1 LQSQV
6 STTSQISG
14 VVTDQTGA
22 AIAAA
27 AVIFTSGFF
36 RATQITDNRGEFV
49 FPRFQQNQN
58 GENIHIW
65 ISDWSHRMAHRHQPR
80 LTLLPATAAEQVTVT
95 ANRTGVR
102 LVENATSVTVLSA

>member
-1 LQSQV
+1 MVGLLALVFVLAAPLWLRSQV

-27 AVIFTSGFF
+27 EVIFTSGSF

-49 FPRFQQNQN
+49 FPRLLQNQ
-58 GENIHIW
+58 E
-65 ISDWSHRMAHRHQPR
+65 R
-80 LTLLPATAAEQVTVT
+80 
-95 ANRTGVR
+95 
-102 LVENATSVTVLSA
+102 